1 MLEIIAPWC
10 LGQQF
15 MTRLCANSCFKKLF
29 SSLSC
34 PKIQNKYLIL
44 SKCINETVDQ
54 GDKIKNEEKILSDFY
69 LNSFD
74 PVNNLN
80 LSDIFYH
87 FPRLLNV
94 NDVINDNIWSKNYE
108 ELTLKVPKFQ
118 EKSLLKKHKEKID
131 KQDGLEIIM
140 DEVRIF
146 KIVWNYRGSSIST
159 VSISADF

>member
-94 NDVINDNIWSKNYE
+94 NDVINDNIWSKDYE
-108 ELTLKVPKFQ
+108 KLTLKVPKFQ
-118 EKSLLKKHKEKID
+118 EKSLLKKHREKFGISD

-140 DEVRIF
+140 DEVRFIIF
-146 KIVWNYRGSSIST
+146 KRNRARALLKI
-159 VSISADF
+159 